1 MHKSRVLQKLRN
13 GKVTLMTSNTSYPST
28 GIVEMIGLLDF
39 DAVWLDMEHQNYSYE
54 QIFNLALACRATGID
69 GMVRIRKGA
78 YWSYSRAFEAGAAG
92 IMVPHCLNGEEA
104 RDIVRFSRFAP
115 MGMRGMD
122 GIEPAADYG
131 LAPMAEY
138 MVHANQETFI
148 AVQIEDAEAVRN
160 VDDIAAVEGIDIL
173 FVGPA
178 DLSQSLGVPLQFDHQ
193 LMRDAIDRVANAAV
207 KHGKWWGIPVSDPE
221 QGAAYYEMGARFL
234 ASGSAITLLRDG
246 FKKLRND
253 FDGLLNR

>member
-1 MHKSRVLQKLRN
+1 
-13 GKVTLMTSNTSYPST
+13 MTSNTSYPST

-39 DAVWLDMEHQNYSYE
+39 DAVWLDMEHQNFSYN
-54 QIFNLALACRATGID
+54 QIFNLTLACRTTGMD

-92 IMVPHCLNGEEA
+92 IMVPHCLSGEEA
-104 RDIVRFSRFAP
+104 RNIVRFSRFAP

-138 MVHANQETFI
+138 MEHANRETFI
-148 AVQIEDAEAVRN
+148 AVQIEDAEAVKN
-160 VDDIAAVEGIDIL
+160 VDEIAAVEGIDIL

-193 LMRDAIDRVANAAV
+193 LVRDAIDRVANAAA
-207 KHGKWWGIPVSDPE
+207 KHSKWWGIPVDGPE
-221 QGAAYYEMGARFL
+221 KGEVYYEMGARFL
-234 ASGSAITLLRDG
+234 ASGSAIILLREG
-246 FKKLRND
+246 FRNLRNE
-253 FDGLLNR
+253 FDGLLSRGT